1 MNPPVEVRDLAE
13 EDLDAYFAIR
23 AQAFGRPRSER
34 AAWRERVMA
43 DRDAARLGAYV
54 GPKLV
59 GALRVLPGGQWM
71 SGHRVSMGGVAGVVV
86 APEVRGRGVARALL
100 FGGLE
105 WMRERELAVS
115 ALHPASTRVYR
126 GAGWEVAGDQESVA
140 VRARSLAAIR
150 IGETRAVEPAERD
163 DWPEL
168 RECYA
173 RSARSRH
180 GFVDRSE
187 SFWLLREPPEA
198 ADGWFTYAVRGAD
211 GVSGYVR
218 YEQQPTEGWGY
229 RLRVDDFVADD
240 LDSAASLWRFLG
252 GHGMQVE
259 HIEVPG
265 PAVDQLLLLL
275 DEQDLATLA
284 VNRWMHRI
292 VDLPAAF
299 AQRGYSPNASGS
311 VAVAVTDP
319 WPLGTSGSWMITVG
333 DGYGAAAPAA
343 SASITLDIGALSA
356 VTIGRFSVG
365 ALAAAGRIDGPD
377 DEVAR
382 LGDLLAAPTP
392 QLTDDF

>member
-1 MNPPVEVRDLAE
+1 MNRPLEVRDLAE

-23 AQAFGRPRSER
+23 AQAFGRPGAER
-34 AAWRERVMA
+34 ASWRDCVAA
-43 DRDAARLGAYV
+43 DHDAARLGAYV
-54 GPKLV
+54 GSKLV
-59 GALRVLPGGQWM
+59 GGLRVLPGGQWM
-71 SGHRVSMGGVAGVVV
+71 SGRRVSMGGVAAVVV
-86 APEVRGRGVARALL
+86 APEVRGRGVARVLL

-105 WMRERELAVS
+105 WMREREFAVS

-126 GAGWEVAGDQESVA
+126 GAGWEVAGDQETVA

-150 IGETRAVEPAERD
+150 IGETRDVAPAERD
-163 DWPEL
+163 EWPEL

-187 SFWLLREPPEA
+187 SFWLLREPAED
-198 ADGWFTYAVRGAD
+198 ADGWFTYAVRGPD

-218 YEQQPTEGWGY
+218 YEQEPSAAWGY

-252 GHGMQVE
+252 GHGMQVARVE
-259 HIEVPG
+259 IPG

-275 DEQDLATLA
+275 DEQDLGTLS

-292 VDLPAAF
+292 VDIPAAF
-299 AQRGYSPNASGS
+299 AQRGYAPNASGS
-311 VAVAVTDP
+311 VSVAVTDP
-319 WPLGTSGSWMITVG
+319 WPMGTSGSWTITVG
-333 DGYGAAAPAA
+333 DGTGAATPAA
-343 SASITLDIGALSA
+343 DASIALDIGALSA
-356 VTIGRFSVG
+356 LSIGRFSVTT
-365 ALAAAGRIDGPD
+365 LAAAGRINGPR
-377 DEVAR
+377 DEVVR
-382 LGDLLAAPTP
+382 LGDLLGAPRA